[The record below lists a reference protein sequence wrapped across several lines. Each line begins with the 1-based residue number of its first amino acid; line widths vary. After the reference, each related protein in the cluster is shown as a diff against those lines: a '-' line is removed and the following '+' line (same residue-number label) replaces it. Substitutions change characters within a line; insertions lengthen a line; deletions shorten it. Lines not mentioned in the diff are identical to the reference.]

1 MIHDHIIVGG
11 GSAGCVLA
19 NRLSARSASKVLL
32 IEAGPD
38 TPPGDVPDDILDS
51 NPARAFFNPAYVWP
65 DLRVHLQPLP
75 HNDPDRPPPRRYEQ
89 ARIMGGGSTINGQLA
104 LRGAAADY
112 DAWPAMGAAGWGWDA
127 VLPYFKKAERDMD
140 FGDFG
145 DPLHGKAG
153 PIPIRRI
160 FPDDWSGFSRAAA
173 EAYARAGYGYVADMN
188 GEFTVGHFPVPFS
201 NAYDR
206 RVSAAIGYLTPTVRQ
221 RDNLTIV
228 PETEVTGLL
237 FEDRRVVGVEAMTGG
252 RHRTFQGRQVILACG
267 ALHSPAVLMRAGIGP
282 PDDLRALGV
291 DVVAAR
297 RGVGR
302 NLQDHPAVSI
312 SAYLEPGARLDRA
325 MRRHLHVNA
334 RYSSGHARCPPADMG
349 ISTVAQSAWHPLGW
363 RLGTLQVFVNR
374 PYSQGTVKLTSPDW
388 RHEPAVQFNYLSD
401 DRDFER
407 MTAGYR
413 MVAALITKAP
423 LAAVARDAF
432 PSSYSERVRDI
443 GRVTLRNRLL
453 TGLLG
458 RLLDGPAALRRLVIR
473 ALITEGETLAGL
485 LADSGA
491 LEAFIRRNVV
501 GVWHASCTCK
511 MGARDDAMAVTGPA
525 GRVHGV
531 GGLRVVDASVM
542 PAVARANTNLPT
554 IMIAEKMADAILA
567 EVGDTE

>member
-1 MIHDHIIVGG
+1 MIYDHIIVGG

-19 NRLSARSASKVLL
+19 NRLSASSANKVLL
-32 IEAGPD
+32 VEAGPD
-38 TPPGDVPDDILDS
+38 TPPGAVPDDILDS

-65 DLRVHLQPLP
+65 DLRVYLQPVP

-104 LRGAAADY
+104 IRGAPADY
-112 DAWPAMGAAGWGWDA
+112 DAWHEMGATGWNWDA

-140 FGDFG
+140 FGE
-145 DPLHGKAG
+145 PLHGKAG

-160 FPDDWSGFSRAAA
+160 FPDDWSAFSAAAA
-173 EAYARAGYGYVADMN
+173 EAYARAGYEYRPDMN
-188 GEFTVGHFPVPFS
+188 GAFEIGHFPVPFS

-206 RVSAAIGYLTPTVRQ
+206 RVSTAIGYLDPVTRS
-221 RDNLTIV
+221 RDNLIIV
-228 PETEVTGLL
+228 AETQATGLIFDGRRVTGI
-237 FEDRRVVGVEAMTGG
+237 EAISDGQPL
-252 RHRTFQGRQVILACG
+252 TFQGHQVILSCG
-267 ALHSPAVLMRAGIGP
+267 AVHSPTVLMRAGIGP
-282 PDDLRALGV
+282 SEDLRALDI
-291 DVVAAR
+291 DVVAALS
-297 RGVGR
+297 GVGR

-312 SAYLEPGARLDRA
+312 SAYLEPEARLNRA

-334 RYSSGHARCPPADMG
+334 RYSSGHTRCPPADMG

-374 PYSQGTVKLTSPDW
+374 SYSQGRVKLTSDDW
-388 RHEPAVQFNYLSD
+388 RREPDVEFDYLSD
-401 DRDFER
+401 RRDLDRI
-407 MTAGYR
+407 MAGYR
-413 MVAALITKAP
+413 MVAGLMTDGP

-432 PSSYSERVRDI
+432 PSSYSERVREV
-443 GRVTLRNRLL
+443 GQVTLRNRLL

-458 RLLDGPAALRRLVIR
+458 RMLDGPAALRR
-473 ALITEGETLAGL
+473 ALIGAFITGGETLAGL
-485 LADSGA
+485 LADEDA

-501 GVWHASCTCK
+501 GVWHVSCTCK
-511 MGARDDAMAVTGPA
+511 MGSADDAMAVTDAA

-542 PAVARANTNLPT
+542 PAVPRANTNLPT

-567 EVGDTE
+567 D